1 MNKLL
6 KSFMDEMVAP
16 QTNKIED
23 DNLLEILS
31 GAVSASSQFL
41 KILSGLY
48 KGVVGFSN
56 YFFARK
62 ACKFLSDIS
71 DLDVQKRYKFVG
83 EIAARGKDNAGY
95 IFMSLL
101 ERLENIN
108 KVEIM
113 SNLFRACVLEYINI
127 DDFFRTAAIL
137 ERIPY
142 IDLNKLQDYQN
153 PHFDVDST
161 AILFSS
167 GAISLCSIAEKGS
180 EEDQYVLTNPGYI
193 LVKYGLQIDIIKS
206 TLSKINIKG
215 MLTVEAVNDTL
226 SFENLE

>member
-6 KSFMDEMVAP
+6 KSFTDEMVAP

-31 GAVSASSQFL
+31 GVVPASSQFL

-113 SNLFRACVLEYINI
+113 SNLFRACVLEDINV
-127 DDFFRTAAIL
+127 DDFFRTSAIL
-137 ERIPY
+137 ERTPY
-142 IDLNKLQDYQN
+142 IDLNNLQNYQN
-153 PHFDVDST
+153 PHFDIHST
-161 AILFSS
+161 ASLFSS
-167 GAISLCSIAEKGS
+167 GAISLYSISKGKD
-180 EEDQYVLTNPGYI
+180 EDDKYILTYAGYI
-193 LVKYGLQIDIIKS
+193 ILKYGLKQNISYHKS
-206 TLSKINIKG
+206 AKIMVKG
-215 MLTVEAVNDTL
+215 IQTHKYSDGVLTVE
-226 SFENLE
+226 EY

>member
-1 MNKLL
+1 
-6 KSFMDEMVAP
+6 MVAP

-23 DNLLEILS
+23 DNLLEILC
-31 GAVSASSQFL
+31 GAVPTSSQFL

-83 EIAARGKDNAGY
+83 EIATRGKDNAGY

-113 SNLFRACVLEYINI
+113 SNLFRACVLEHINV
-127 DDFFRTAAIL
+127 DDFFRTFAIL
-137 ERIPY
+137 ERTPY
-142 IDLNKLQDYQN
+142 IDLNNLQNYQN
-153 PHFDVDST
+153 PHFDIHSI
-161 AILFSS
+161 ASLFSS
-167 GAISLCSIAEKGS
+167 GAISLYSIGKG
-180 EEDQYVLTNPGYI
+180 EDDKYVLTNPGYI
-193 LVKYGLQIDIIKS
+193 ILKYGLKQDISYHKS
-206 TLSKINIKG
+206 AKIMVKGIQTHKYSDGTLTI
-215 MLTVEAVNDTL
+215 E
-226 SFENLE
+226 EY